1 MEGAHDKFFND
12 VYSILRQW
20 EFIILRVQTLLL
32 WKRIVPSFVFT
43 ALVNFV
49 FLPFVRSKLSGLF
62 LLCLVLF
69 VILLCKLLKPLVAKA
84 NTVFN
89 FSSGSFSELVSLCLR
104 NGNIMST
111 VELSR
116 WISKGIYGALII
128 VNKLAHR
135 RNHPL
140 SFFIISS
147 TISIGCIVLSMYI
160 SGVTLAYMILNICL
174 TLPALIHHNV
184 ISRIWNLI
192 KPILIRIEAEFDK
205 NALESP
211 EEREAGERELYEPI
225 VAAANAANA
234 NLRHNELDRNE
245 FIKPEPGQTDTDD
258 LDTSEA
264 VFIKQFVSDIS
275 SEELDRLFSEA
286 LGEHENISQ
295 NRRRQKPDFI
305 DSRRFNDIIDD
316 SCIKQEPYSP
326 SSWAMGSEYATDDD
340 ESSDIMNEV
349 GTTSYLPNKEIEH
362 EDFVFI
368 RKKEG

>member
-1 MEGAHDKFFND
+1 
-12 VYSILRQW
+12 
-20 EFIILRVQTLLL
+20 
-32 WKRIVPSFVFT
+32 
-43 ALVNFV
+43 
-49 FLPFVRSKLSGLF
+49 
-62 LLCLVLF
+62 
-69 VILLCKLLKPLVAKA
+69 
-84 NTVFN
+84 
-89 FSSGSFSELVSLCLR
+89 
-104 NGNIMST
+104 MST